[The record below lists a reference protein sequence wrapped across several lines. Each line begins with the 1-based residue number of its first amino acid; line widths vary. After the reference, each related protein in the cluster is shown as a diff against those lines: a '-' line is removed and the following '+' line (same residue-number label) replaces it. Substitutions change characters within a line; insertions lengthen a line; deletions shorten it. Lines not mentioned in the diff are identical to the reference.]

1 MIEHTIVTAQHYAYI
16 TVRGSPDFDAFV
28 RAARIFKSDPSYSA
42 SLHRICDFSQADM
55 SHIKMEIFLRFTEF
69 ALREITLAPN
79 TRVALVAPDRD
90 RMGILEQFAMNID
103 SGVFKFFTDPMD
115 AVDWVQS

>member
-1 MIEHTIVTAQHYAYI
+1 MIEHTVVTAKHYAYI
-16 TVRGSPDFDAFV
+16 TVKGSPHFDEFV

-55 SHIKMEIFLRFTEF
+55 SHVTMENFLRFTQF

-79 TRVALVAPDRD
+79 TKVALVAPDRD
-90 RMGILEQFAMNID
+90 RMGILEQFALNIE
-103 SGVFKFFTDPMD
+103 SGEFRLFTDPMD
-115 AVDWVQS
+115 AVDWIQS